1 MIRQRLTVLRDL
13 PDDETLV
20 QEARET
26 FRIFRSQSNGLYFVD
41 SEAERG
47 SPNPVFGAHYDSP
60 FRNADDPVP
69 EIIEVFAAESSDRIG
84 EFQYWPEMIS
94 EAIALSRTFQTRVL
108 SYYGDD
114 EGSDFAAVAENG
126 ELLRLRFQGEREEIR
141 KLSDDEAL
149 AVETEIHAERI
160 SPEDEG
166 GVDVFEFAALEAL
179 YTGNG
184 GPQWAP
190 YWKYVE
196 GEIGRRVVFRSL
208 WHLSSE
214 FPSDSMFRNAY
225 VEFKEAFG
233 HDLKDPYYE
242 PEDYELVTEVKV
254 KKPRAPI
261 WPPLRRRLLR
271 FVKRHPLSIGF
282 VCLVIVAGLFAD
294 RTKET
299 STGNSFEENCEI
311 VGGEYRS
318 VRAANDVSQ
327 GSGNRCEIGGELY
340 TRYELPFTGE
350 TPEPVAAYL
359 STVSCE
365 AGGLELCPA
374 LDGKVFTGDIE
385 GFTFEPGQN
394 QILVLGRRVLCE
406 QTSPGRCAD
415 GSPAFKYSLRQAILT
430 GNED

>member
-13 PDDETLV
+13 PESESLV
-20 QEARET
+20 REARQT

-41 SEAERG
+41 SEVERG
-47 SPNPVFGAHYDSP
+47 SPNPVFGAHYDSL
-60 FRNADDPVP
+60 FRGADDPVP
-69 EIIEVFAAESSDRIG
+69 EIIEAFVADSSDRIG
-84 EFQYWPEMIS
+84 EFQFWPEMIS

-114 EGSDFAAVAENG
+114 EGADFAAVAENG

-141 KLSDDEAL
+141 KLSDDEARS
-149 AVETEIHAERI
+149 VETEIHAERI

-179 YTGNG
+179 YTGRAA
-184 GPQWAP
+184 PEWKP
-190 YWKYVE
+190 YWKYIE

-208 WHLSSE
+208 WHASSE
-214 FPSDSMFRNAY
+214 FPSDQMFRNAY
-225 VEFKEAFG
+225 VEFNEAFG
-233 HDLKDPYYE
+233 RQLKDPYYE
-242 PEDYELVTEVKV
+242 PEDYELITEVTV
-254 KKPRAPI
+254 KTPRVPI
-261 WPPLRRRLLR
+261 WPLLRRGLLR
-271 FVKRHPLSIGF
+271 FLKRHPLSIGF

-294 RTKET
+294 RAKET

-311 VGGEYRS
+311 VGGEYR
-318 VRAANDVSQ
+318 RDREANAVSQ
-327 GSGNRCEIGGELY
+327 GTGDRCAIGGELY
-340 TRYELPFTGE
+340 TRYELPFTGD

-365 AGGLELCPA
+365 PGRLELCPA

-394 QILVLGRRVLCE
+394 QILVLGRRILCE

-415 GSPAFKYSLRQAILT
+415 GSPAFEYSLRQAIPV

>member
-13 PDDETLV
+13 PDNETLV
-20 QEARET
+20 QEARQT
-26 FRIFRSQSNGLYFVD
+26 FRIFRSQSNGLFFVD

-47 SPNPVFGAHYDSP
+47 SPNPVFGAHYDSLL
-60 FRNADDPVP
+60 RGADDPVP
-69 EIIEVFAAESSDRIG
+69 EIIEAFVAESSDRIG

-94 EAIALSRTFQTRVL
+94 EAIALSRTFKTRVL

-141 KLSDDEAL
+141 KLSDDEARS
-149 AVETEIHAERI
+149 VETEIHAERI
-160 SPEDEG
+160 SPENEG
-166 GVDVFEFAALEAL
+166 GVDVFEFTALEAV
-179 YTGNG
+179 YSNKAA
-184 GPQWAP
+184 PEWKP
-190 YWKYVE
+190 YWKYIE

-208 WHLSSE
+208 WHASSE
-214 FPSDSMFRNAY
+214 FPSDQMFRNAY
-225 VEFKEAFG
+225 VEFNEAFG
-233 HDLKDPYYE
+233 RDLKDPYYE
-242 PEDYELVTEVKV
+242 PEDYEHITEVTV
-254 KKPRAPI
+254 KAPRVPV
-261 WPPLRRRLLR
+261 WPPLRRGLLR
-271 FVKRHPLSIGF
+271 FLKRHPLSIGF

-311 VGGEYRS
+311 VGGEYRRD
-318 VRAANDVSQ
+318 RAANAVLQ
-327 GSGNRCEIGGELY
+327 GSGDRCAIGGELY

-350 TPEPVAAYL
+350 TPEPAAAYL
-359 STVSCE
+359 STVPCE

-374 LDGKVFTGDIE
+374 LDGKVFTGNID

-394 QILVLGRRVLCE
+394 QILVLGRRILCE

-415 GSPAFKYSLRQAILT
+415 GSPAFEYSLRQAIPM
-430 GNED
+430 GKED